1 VSGRISVVVP
11 IYNVAPYL
19 EICLESIAAQSFA
32 DLEVILVDD
41 GSTDGSTAIAER
53 FVERDPRFRLV
64 TKPNGGLGAARNTG
78 VAHASGEF
86 LTFVDSDDLLRRH
99 AYELMINTLDQ
110 TGSDIV
116 SGNVR
121 RLSVFGTRQT
131 RFLARTF
138 LSTRLATHVTE
149 FPPLLADRVA
159 YNKLWRRSFY
169 DQHDLSFPEG
179 TLYED
184 TPMTIPAHFLA
195 KTVDVLDQ
203 TVYLW
208 RIRSGDSQSI
218 TQRRAETRGLKDR
231 ADACRHVSLFL
242 ASNGFDE
249 GKRRYD
255 QTVVAQDLAHF
266 LGVLDVADTEFREL
280 FFDLSNTFLDE
291 AAPDVTAGLTAIERL
306 KWHLVRTR
314 DLDGIL
320 DVLDSDRR
328 PRVTKRAPINEGGSF
343 YGDYPFRNDPVK
355 AIPREVYELDG
366 DLSLKWRI
374 QRLAWE
380 GNLLHIEGVAFVA
393 PLAADEPGAQQV
405 LMYAVGPHGRTVKLK
420 TERVRRPDVTSASP
434 AEVSLD
440 WSGFRATLDL
450 SATER
455 DFRPVGQWQIE
466 CEVRAGGFI
475 RRNLKPQAVGLFPLL
490 PAVRPGGQHRRVTAY
505 VTSEGRLVV
514 SARTERAVIHRCDL
528 VDGVLQL
535 EGDLGGV
542 GDATLVLSR
551 RTGAVSLTYPVFVDH
566 TDGGATFLARVPIRD
581 LVSELDLVD
590 LVANTERTAGG
601 VVWDPRLGGRRV
613 TLSVELAEPRF
624 IEHGRQIS
632 LTRTSFGNASIVER
646 SLAHVV
652 ESVEW
657 LPGELLRLSG
667 RFAGEPA
674 GDELLLECR
683 GRAEEHAT
691 AISHDTARGRFSVE
705 LTPGRMSTL
714 AGELPLQR
722 GVYEFLVRR
731 YEAGSPA
738 ITSLS
743 LDHRS
748 LSALPQTREIAGKSF
763 AVGAWGYDDLVLQ
776 VASTAG
782 GDETGGHNQR
792 ELQAGYRRSR
802 VSAPLR
808 DAVVYDGRHLGPYAG
823 NLRALHEELV
833 RRAAPV
839 EHLWV
844 VTDDAW
850 AVPDTARVL
859 PAESRAYY
867 DAYAS
872 ARYLLA
878 EGRWP
883 EWFTRRP
890 DQVSVQTGYSAP
902 VKLVGADVADRPRL
916 TRDLRRWNRQ
926 DPSNTLH
933 ALSAGP
939 FATGILSRVL
949 PLADGGELLETGVP
963 AHDLMLS
970 IDRAA
975 VRARLGLAPQQ
986 VVVLFA
992 PTYRDNL
999 RAPGG
1004 YWMGPTPDLD
1014 LMRAALGEDH
1024 LVLMRKH
1031 WSVVDPVPFDHTG
1044 FVRDVSRLP
1053 DVCDLLVAA
1062 DVVVSDYSSLLV
1074 QQAAAGRPTVLYAPD
1089 LDGFRGD
1096 VRGLYVEDPVPLPGP
1111 VVTTTAELI
1120 ATIRERQALDTDYR
1134 SAVARFASVFC
1145 PLADGKAAA
1154 RVVDRLLG

>member
-11 IYNVAPYL
+11 IYNVAPYV

-53 FVERDPRFRLV
+53 FAERDPRFRLV

-78 VAHASGEF
+78 VEYASGEF

-138 LSTRLATHVTE
+138 VSTRLATHVTE
-149 FPPLLADRVA
+149 FPALLADRVA

-195 KTVDVLDQ
+195 KAVDVLDE

-242 ASNGFDE
+242 ARNGFDE
-249 GKRRYD
+249 GKRLYD

-266 LGVLDVADTEFREL
+266 LGVLDVADTDFREL
-280 FFDLSNTFLDE
+280 FFDLSNTFLAE

-306 KWHLVRTR
+306 KWHLVRSR

-320 DVLDSDRR
+320 DVLDSDRQ
-328 PRVTKRAPINEGGSF
+328 PRVTKRAPVYEGGSW

-355 AIPREVYELDG
+355 AIPREVYDLDR

-380 GNLLHIEGVAFVA
+380 GSLLHIEGIAFIA
-393 PLAADEPGAQQV
+393 PLAADEPGAQQ
-405 LMYAVGPHGRTVKLK
+405 LQLYAVGRHGRTVKLT
-420 TERVRRPDVTSASP
+420 TERVRRPDVTSASS
-434 AEVSLD
+434 AEVNLD
-440 WSGFRATLDL
+440 WSGFTATLDL
-450 SATER
+450 SGTEK

-466 CEVRAGGFI
+466 CEVRAGGSI
-475 RRNLKPQAVGLFPLL
+475 RRSVKPQAIGLFPLL

-514 SARTERAVIHRCDL
+514 SARTERAVINRCDL

-566 TDGGATFLARVPIRD
+566 TDGGATFLARVPISD

-613 TLSVELAEPRF
+613 TLSVELTEPRF

-652 ESVEW
+652 DSVEW
-657 LPGELLRLSG
+657 RPGELLRLSG
-667 RFAGEPA
+667 RFEGLPA
-674 GDELLLECR
+674 GDELLLQCR

-691 AISHDTARGRFSVE
+691 AIDHDTTRGRFSVE
-705 LTPGRMSTL
+705 LTPGRMPTL

-748 LSALPQTREIAGKSF
+748 LSALPQKQQIAGKSF
-763 AVGAWGYDDLVLQ
+763 AVGAWGYDDLV
-776 VASTAG
+776 
-782 GDETGGHNQR
+782 HNQR
-792 ELQAGYRRSR
+792 ELQAAYRRSR
-802 VSAPLR
+802 VRAPLR
-808 DAVVYDGRHLGPYAG
+808 DAVIYDGRHLGPYAG

-833 RRAAPV
+833 RQEALV

-872 ARYLLA
+872 ARYLFA

-890 DQVSVQTGYSAP
+890 DQVGVQTGYSSP
-902 VKLVGADVADRPRL
+902 VKPVGPDVADRPRL

-926 DPSNTLH
+926 DATNTLY

-939 FATGILSRVL
+939 FATRILSRVL
-949 PLADGGELLETGVP
+949 PLAEGGQLLEEGVP
-963 AHDLMLS
+963 AHDLALR

-975 VRARLGLAPQQ
+975 VRTRLGVEDR
-986 VVVLFA
+986 VVVLYA

-1004 YWMGPTPDLD
+1004 YWMGPTPDIDRL
-1014 LMRAALGEDH
+1014 RAELGADH
-1024 LVLMRKH
+1024 VLLFRKH

-1044 FVRDVSRLP
+1044 FVRDVSRYP
-1053 DVCDLLVAA
+1053 DVSDLLVAA

-1074 QQAAAGRPTVLYAPD
+1074 QNAAAGRPTVMFAPD
-1089 LDGFRGD
+1089 FEQFQND
-1096 VRGLYVEDPVPLPGP
+1096 VRGIYVADQVALPGP
-1111 VVTTTAELI
+1111 VIATTEELI
-1120 ATIRERQALDTDYR
+1120 ATVRDLPGLAHTHRSRVAEFAAAL
-1134 SAVARFASVFC
+1134 C

-1154 RVVDRLLG
+1154 RIVDRIFG